1 VVLALGVTISVSVVP
16 PELHEYVFAPEAM
29 SVSDPPSQM
38 VDIIADAVIVGKG
51 LTFTVTVAV
60 FTQLFASVP
69 VTV

>member
-1 VVLALGVTISVSVVP
+1 
-16 PELHEYVFAPEAM
+16 
-29 SVSDPPSQM
+29 M

-69 VTV
+69 VTVYVVVVFGVTVSVAEVPPELQA